1 MLATL
6 SFEDRVKQYFSDYE
20 AYLENQKSRLPC
32 LNIESSQGKQT
43 VEVFFDDSLVKKMLR
58 KPKQFKK
65 PVKAL
70 RYGYVGNRKGILDQ
84 LTSLGGVEF
93 NIPNQVLRADPV
105 SRKYDPLEVIGFFDS
120 LSFVFF
126 CISILFFVIR
136 RGLNH
141 ENIMHMAFSESCGR
155 NRIV

>member
-70 RYGYVGNRKGILDQ
+70 RYGYVGNRKGLNGIRDVHANDGNIHKLVTSALDSNEGMEIMQ
-84 LTSLGGVEF
+84 RYSL
-93 NIPNQVLRADPV
+93 D
-105 SRKYDPLEVIGFFDS
+105 
-120 LSFVFF
+120 
-126 CISILFFVIR
+126 
-136 RGLNH
+136 
-141 ENIMHMAFSESCGR
+141 R
-155 NRIV
+155 NRIRPVKVVAHDTSGRRIYGFMDLNQAKVVLFGIGYY